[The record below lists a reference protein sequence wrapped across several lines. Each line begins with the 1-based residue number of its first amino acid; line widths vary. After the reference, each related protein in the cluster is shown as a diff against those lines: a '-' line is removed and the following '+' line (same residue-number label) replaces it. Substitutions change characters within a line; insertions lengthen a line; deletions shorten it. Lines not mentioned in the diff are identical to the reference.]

1 MRTLSLLVAIFLCIN
16 LVAAACV
23 GASPKGEAESSP
35 APQGTVPPTVTY
47 IPTVVKTS
55 ELFTTPEWSTVT
67 FTPIEGDVV
76 NPERG
81 FRYSFDDLRPDTD
94 FSTYRMLGTSLV
106 YSYVRLDDYRET
118 DLPPELLQRV
128 QDALDAVRAGG
139 VKVILR
145 FAYNFGPYPNS
156 EPDASKEQILRH
168 IEQLKPVLQRN
179 ADVIAWMHAG
189 FIGAWGEWHTS
200 THGLDKDMQAKKEI
214 LYALLDALPQDRMV
228 QLRYPWDIIRLFP
241 EPLSGDQAFTGSPQA
256 RVGFHNDCFLSSET
270 DVGTYDRGGRNTRQ
284 EDQAYLQQM
293 TQFTPAGGE
302 TCQVYPPLQ
311 QCDVAIREMELLHF
325 SDLNL
330 SYHPRVIRNWQR
342 EGCFDEI
349 QKRLG
354 YRLVLEEAKFP
365 VTLHPG
371 MQLEVHVK
379 LRNEG
384 FAAPVNPRPIFLVL
398 DGPTTLTFPLEDVDP
413 RRWLPGEHTIRVR
426 LDFPKSIPSGTYTL
440 ALWLPDPYE
449 TLRDDP
455 RYSIRFANENVW
467 DEEHGWNVIGS
478 VQIP

>member
-1 MRTLSLLVAIFLCIN
+1 MRGTFSRRVWLLVLIV
-16 LVAAACV
+16 LVACTPGARPQAQSTPAAETPEAAFLPLV
-23 GASPKGEAESSP
+23 QAS
-35 APQGTVPPTVTY
+35 
-47 IPTVVKTS
+47 
-55 ELFTTPEWSTVT
+55 TTPPSSVEWTTVT
-67 FTPIEGDVV
+67 FAPIAGDVV

-106 YSYVRLDDYRET
+106 YSYVRLDAYRDR
-118 DLPPELLQRV
+118 DLPPELFDRLRQAF
-128 QDALDAVRAGG
+128 DALRRGG

-168 IEQLKPVLQRN
+168 IQQLAPLLREN

-200 THGLDKDMQAKKEI
+200 THGLDRDMEAKREI
-214 LYALLDALPQDRMV
+214 LYALLDALPPDRMV

-241 EPLSGDQAFTGSPQA
+241 EPLTAEQAFSGTYQA

-270 DVGTYDRGGRNTRQ
+270 DVGTYDRGGMNTRQ
-284 EDQAYLQQM
+284 QDQAYLAQI

-311 QCDVAIREMELLHF
+311 RCDVAIREMELLHF

-330 SYHPRVIRNWQR
+330 SYHQQVIKNWKK
-342 EGCFDEI
+342 EGCFEEI

-354 YRLVLEEAKFP
+354 YRLVLQEARFP
-365 VTLHPG
+365 SAVRPG
-371 MQLEVHVK
+371 ERLTVE
-379 LRNEG
+379 LRLVNEG
-384 FAAPVNPRPIFLVL
+384 FAAPVNPRPLYVVL
-398 DGPTTLTFPLEDVDP
+398 HGPETARFEVKEVDP
-413 RRWLPGEHTIRVR
+413 RRWLPGEHTFTAQVTVPAS
-426 LDFPKSIPSGTYTL
+426 LPAGNYTL

-449 TLRDDP
+449 RLRDDP
-455 RYSIRFANENVW
+455 RYSIRFANEGVW
-467 DEEHGWNVIGS
+467 DEEHGWNILGTVRL
-478 VQIP
+478 P